1 MFNNLSSKP
10 SIIIIKAFLPVYG
23 NRLPGHD
30 LNACRQLASV
40 VMLFLRVE
48 ERGREPGEQEEA
60 RGEQEVGRWELLQR
74 YVVHVAVHE
83 DEDKV
88 LDAVY
93 ESDSAVQYGS
103 LVLVDGLEKVQ
114 DSPTTPSSSLFG
126 LIKQVLQ
133 YGQFSCGLKHN
144 PIQSPSIML
153 VP

>member
-1 MFNNLSSKP
+1 MDRRLILDNLRSEL
-10 SIIIIKAFLPVYG
+10 SIIIEAVHLVHG
-23 NRLPGHD
+23 NRLPRPAR
-30 LNACRQLASV
+30 NACFPLASV
-40 VMLFLRVE
+40 VVLLLRVE

-103 LVLVDGLEKVQ
+103 LVLVDGLEKER
-114 DSPTTPSSSLFG
+114 DSSTMRRRNHLY
-126 LIKQVLQ
+126 LD
-133 YGQFSCGLKHN
+133 
-144 PIQSPSIML
+144 
-153 VP
+153 